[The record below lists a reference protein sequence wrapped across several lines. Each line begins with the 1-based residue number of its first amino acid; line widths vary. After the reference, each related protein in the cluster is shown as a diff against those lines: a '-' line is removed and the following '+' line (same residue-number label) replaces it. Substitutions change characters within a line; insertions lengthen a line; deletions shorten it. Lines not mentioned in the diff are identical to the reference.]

1 MVESVIGLL
10 YRDARREKQ
19 RQVNLARRDKERAAM
34 KLQDH
39 VKKEKRKR
47 TEVDKMEKLTKKKRN
62 AEQLAGDFEDLDK
75 EYRLLTKLRKGKI
88 SEKEY
93 AQAMSDEVHVN
104 DDTDLAEGSLEESS
118 GEGEGERQRNKSS
131 DALHRRPSTKRL
143 GKGPSN
149 GHVRAVSKQKK
160 RWKQV

>member
-19 RQVNLARRDKERAAM
+19 RQVNLARRDTERAAM

-47 TEVDKMEKLTKKKRN
+47 TEGDKMEKLTKKKRN

-75 EYRLLTKLRKGKI
+75 EYRLLIKLRKGKI

-93 AQAMSDEVHVN
+93 AQAMGDEVHVN
-104 DDTDLAEGSLEESS
+104 DDTDLAEGSIEESS
-118 GEGEGERQRNKSS
+118 GKGEGKRHRNRSS
-131 DALHRRPSTKRL
+131 ALHRRPSTERL
-143 GKGPSN
+143 GKGSSN